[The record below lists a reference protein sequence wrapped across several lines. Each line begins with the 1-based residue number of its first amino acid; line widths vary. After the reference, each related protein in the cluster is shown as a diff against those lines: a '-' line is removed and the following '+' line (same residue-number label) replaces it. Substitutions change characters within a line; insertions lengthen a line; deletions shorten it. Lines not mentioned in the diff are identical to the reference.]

1 MFGTL
6 DVSVSGMIAQRTRMD
21 VLSSN
26 IANKDTILDADG
38 NYSPFR
44 RRLAVLAPGDPSRG
58 SADGVHVRQIE
69 LDDAPFKKRF
79 EPGSPYADESGYV
92 EYPNIDS
99 THEMINAMSASRS
112 YEANITVAEA
122 TKSMMQSN
130 LRLLG

>member
-26 IANKDTILDADG
+26 IANKDTILNADG

-58 SADGVHVRQIE
+58 SGDGVHVRQIE

-112 YEANITVAEA
+112 YEANITVAES

>member
-6 DVSVSGMIAQRTRMD
+6 DISVSGMIAQRTRMD

-26 IANKDTILDADG
+26 IANKDTIVDAEG
-38 NYSPFR
+38 NHNPFR
-44 RRLAVLAPGDPSRG
+44 RRLAILAPGDPSRG
-58 SADGVHVRQIE
+58 SEMGVHVKEIA
-69 LDDAPFKKRF
+69 LDDAPFKLRL
-79 EPGSPYADESGYV
+79 EPGNPFADESGYV
-92 EYPNIDS
+92 KYPNIDS